1 MNFRRLLAK
10 NFYALY
16 GTTLGVPIRQTFGFV
31 YQPNTFTSAQ
41 FTMFMQQGPT
51 PLFQSG
57 TQILQTNPRA
67 ATGQA
72 LQGTNGFT
80 FLYQRLF

>member
-1 MNFRRLLAK
+1 
-10 NFYALY
+10 
-16 GTTLGVPIRQTFGFV
+16 
-31 YQPNTFTSAQ
+31 
-41 FTMFMQQGPT
+41 MFMQQGPT
-51 PLFQSG
+51 PLFQSA
-57 TQILQTNPRA
+57 TQALQTNQRA